1 MIALRII
8 NPDLQK
14 QYSEKANKIFQLKY
28 NNQIDEKTEKEY
40 E

>member
-1 MIALRII
+1 MIALCII
-8 NPDLQK
+8 KPDLQK
-14 QYSEKANKIFQLKY
+14 RYSVKANEIFKLKY